1 MLVWFEDNL
10 EEVCEGQCND
20 FPPFLSLL
28 ALNINIIFCGNLIL
42 EPLRWYCIDYPKWGD
57 IFLIRVPSNNHHS
70 SLQMVVFFPYMELV
84 FFSNW
89 TICVKFCYH
98 EIKAYVHYGG

>member
-28 ALNINIIFCGNLIL
+28 DLNINIIFCGYLIL
-42 EPLRWYCIDYPKWGD
+42 EPLQWYCIDYPKWGH
-57 IFLIRVPSNNHHS
+57 ILLLRVPSNNHHS
-70 SLQMVVFFPYMELV
+70 SLQMVVFSPCMELV
-84 FFSNW
+84 FFSDW
-89 TICVKFCYH
+89 TICVRFCYH